1 MSNAT
6 GYQVASSRAPV
17 PPAVARA
24 RADQRVQRVITW
36 MQSNLGR
43 QISLADMAKLVNL
56 STWRFCH
63 VFKSET
69 GVTPSH
75 YLKALR
81 MERARSLLEETF
93 LSVKQVMIE
102 VGMNDESHFVRDFK
116 AAYEL
121 PPIKFR
127 QRYGQPTEVARAA
140 GMSEE

>member
-1 MSNAT
+1 MSNT
-6 GYQVASSRAPV
+6 PGYQASARGAAPV
-17 PPAVARA
+17 PPHVEQACANR
-24 RADQRVQRVITW
+24 RVRWVIKW
-36 MQSNLGR
+36 MRENLGT
-43 QISLADMAKLVNL
+43 QITLADMAKLVNL

-63 VFKSET
+63 VFKRET
-69 GVTPSH
+69 GVTPLQ

-127 QRYGQPTEVARAA
+127 QRYSLPAA
-140 GMSEE
+140 A

>member
-1 MSNAT
+1 
-6 GYQVASSRAPV
+6 
-17 PPAVARA
+17 
-24 RADQRVQRVITW
+24 
-36 MQSNLGR
+36 MQANLGR

-69 GVTPSH
+69 DVTPSQ

-81 MERARSLLEETF
+81 MERARILLEETF

-127 QRYGQPTEVARAA
+127 RRYSQPTEAARAA
-140 GMSEE
+140 GMPKE